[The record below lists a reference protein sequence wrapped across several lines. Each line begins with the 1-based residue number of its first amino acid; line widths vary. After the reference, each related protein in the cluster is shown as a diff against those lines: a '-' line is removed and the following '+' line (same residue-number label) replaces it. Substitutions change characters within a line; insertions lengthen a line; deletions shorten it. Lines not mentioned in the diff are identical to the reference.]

1 MGNLRTVQVLTLA
14 YWLGAVAW
22 SLLDSDRGA
31 FPLNLIAICWFFA
44 IPLTIA
50 LWAIWAATE
59 YFRIELGPIAF
70 AIIGVILVGIDFAAY
85 FNYQPARDNEEKSKA
100 GYLSTKLD
108 WIRDEPLMTSN
119 GPIGVRI
126 RYRITYGVPEPTC
139 ESQLHAG
146 DLTLGKP
153 VSLFNVT
160 GNSVSPDISKV
171 CPAGSYEFTA
181 DFMPA
186 FIPAF
191 LVNSSGYPNP
201 TDHCMRWRADLPSN
215 EVVFSTETQR
225 LSFSM
230 YFRGTKIHQNTQN
243 TYTLADFY
251 KTALASGGID
261 CAEDKK

>member
-1 MGNLRTVQVLTLA
+1 VHSLRTVQVLTLA
-14 YWLGAVAW
+14 YWLGAIGW
-22 SLLDSDRGA
+22 A
-31 FPLNLIAICWFFA
+31 FFTGGPDEAGFYFIGSSTFFA

-50 LWAIWAATE
+50 LWAIWATTK
-59 YFRIELGPIAF
+59 YFRIALGPTAF
-70 AIIGVILVGIDFAAY
+70 VIIGVVLAGIDIRGFIYYEHWA
-85 FNYQPARDNEEKSKA
+85 PLHSSREIEARFST
-100 GYLSTKLD
+100 TKLD

-119 GPIGVRI
+119 GPIGIRI

-139 ESQLHAG
+139 ESQIHAG
-146 DLTLGKP
+146 DLTWGKP

-201 TDHCMRWRADLPSN
+201 TDHCMRWRADLPSS

-225 LSFSM
+225 LDFSM
-230 YFRGTKIHQNTQN
+230 YFRGT
-243 TYTLADFY
+243 
-251 KTALASGGID
+251 S
-261 CAEDKK
+261 